1 LGTENF
7 NGPVG
12 MPAKTTSKFGGTC
25 LNDSGAP
32 ITIWGFTP
40 HMHKLGRHMNTVV
53 MRKAS
58 GMMEQVFDKDFDF
71 NSQVTYILDAPII
84 LQAGDSILSTCT
96 FNNDTNAAVPFG
108 PSTTQEMCYNFTM
121 SFPAKAL
128 DNGVASLIGATNTC
142 W

>member
-1 LGTENF
+1 
-7 NGPVG
+7 
-12 MPAKTTSKFGGTC
+12 

-84 LQAGDSILSTCT
+84 LQAGDSIISTCT